1 MALHPDL
8 AAFLELVEFGRLT
21 GRSLPMHAMDVA
33 QARAEFEGSSQVLD
47 PSPPGN
53 VTASELQITARDGAR
68 LAARLYRQG
77 DAGAA
82 LQPVILYLHG
92 GGYVVGSLDSHDS
105 VCRRLAALG
114 EFAVL
119 AADYRLA
126 PEQQF
131 PVALHD
137 ALDAANWLAEQAASL
152 GLDNRRVVLA
162 GDSVGASLAAV
173 LAITAVEQ
181 PEALAFKP
189 LAQLLFY
196 PVTDISCQRESH
208 REHAEGYLLETP
220 TLAWFYQH
228 YAPQREQRLDWRVSP
243 LLSTLREPLAPAY
256 LFVAEYD
263 PLHDE
268 GMAYRDW
275 LMAGGTAVT
284 FARVEG
290 VTHDF
295 LRMSGIVGQVE
306 GIYRDVGEWLKRV
319 GGQS

>member
-33 QARAEFEGSSQVLD
+33 QARAEFAGSSQVLD

-53 VTASELQITARDGAR
+53 VTVSELQVTARDGAS
-68 LAARLYRQG
+68 LDARLYRQG
-77 DAGAA
+77 EAGAD
-82 LQPVILYLHG
+82 LRPVIFYLHG

-137 ALDAANWLAEQAASL
+137 VLDVANWLAEQAAVL

-181 PEALAFKP
+181 PEVLAFKP

-196 PVTDISCQRESH
+196 PVTDISRQRGSH

-220 TLAWFYQH
+220 TLEWFYQH
-228 YAPQREQRLDWRVSP
+228 YAPQPEQRRDWRVSP
-243 LLSTLREPLAPAY
+243 LLSTLCEPLAPAY

-268 GMAYRDW
+268 GIAYRDW
-275 LMAGGTAVT
+275 LLAGGTAVT
-284 FARVEG
+284 FARLQG
-290 VTHDF
+290 LTHDF

-306 GIYRDVGEWLKRV
+306 EIYRDVGQWLR
-319 GGQS
+319 GIAGQP

>member
-21 GRSLPMHAMDVA
+21 GRSLPMHAMNVA
-33 QARAEFEGSSQVLD
+33 QARAEFAGSSQVLD
-47 PSPPGN
+47 PSPPGS
-53 VTASELQITARDGAR
+53 VAVSELQITARDGAS

-77 DAGAA
+77 GTADA
-82 LQPVILYLHG
+82 LQPVIFYLHG

-119 AADYRLA
+119 APDYRLA

-137 ALDAANWLAEQAASL
+137 VLDAANWLAEQAAAL
-152 GLDNRRVVLA
+152 GLDKRQVVLA

-181 PEALAFKP
+181 PAQLAFKP

-196 PVTDISCQRESH
+196 PVTDISCQRDSH
-208 REHAEGYLLETP
+208 REHAEGYLLETS
-220 TLAWFYQH
+220 TLEWFYQH
-228 YAPQREQRLDWRVSP
+228 YAPQPEQRLDWRVSP
-243 LLSTLREPLAPAY
+243 LLSTLRQPLAPAY
-256 LFVAEYD
+256 LWVAEYD

-268 GMAYRDW
+268 GIAYRDW
-275 LMAGGTAVT
+275 LQEGGTALT

-290 VTHDF
+290 LTHDF

-306 GIYRDVGEWLKRV
+306 GIYRDVGEWLKV
-319 GGQS
+319 IGGQS

>member
-21 GRSLPMHAMDVA
+21 GRSLPMHAMEVA
-33 QARAEFEGSSQVLD
+33 QARAEFADSSQVLD

-53 VTASELQITARDGAR
+53 LAVKALQITARDGAR

-77 DAGAA
+77 DGGSA

-137 ALDAANWLAEQAASL
+137 VLDAANWLAEQAAAL

-162 GDSVGASLAAV
+162 GDSVGASLATV

-196 PVTDISCQRESH
+196 PVTDVSCQRDSH
-208 REHAEGYLLETP
+208 RQHGEGYLLETP
-220 TLAWFYQH
+220 TLEWFYQH
-228 YAPQREQRLDWRVSP
+228 YVAQPAQRLDWRVSP
-243 LLSTLREPLAPAY
+243 LLSTLRRPLAPAY

-268 GMAYRDW
+268 GIAYRDW
-275 LMAGGTAVT
+275 LTAGGTAVT

-290 VTHDF
+290 LTHDF
-295 LRMSGIVGQVE
+295 LRMSGIVGQVQ
-306 GIYRDVGEWLKRV
+306 GIYRDVGVWLKRV
-319 GGQS
+319 CGQS

>member
-1 MALHPDL
+1 
-8 AAFLELVEFGRLT
+8 
-21 GRSLPMHAMDVA
+21 
-33 QARAEFEGSSQVLD
+33 VLD

-53 VTASELQITARDGAR
+53 VTVSELQVTARDGTR
-68 LAARLYRQG
+68 LGARLYRQG
-77 DAGAA
+77 EASAA
-82 LQPVILYLHG
+82 LQPVIFYLHG
-92 GGYVVGSLDSHDS
+92 GGYVVGSLAAHDS

-137 ALDAANWLAEQAASL
+137 VLDVANWLAEQAATL

-189 LAQLLFY
+189 LGQLLFY
-196 PVTDISCQRESH
+196 PVTDISCQRASH

-220 TLAWFYQH
+220 TLEWFYQH
-228 YAPQREQRLDWRVSP
+228 YAPQPEQRLDWRVSP
-243 LLSTLREPLAPAY
+243 LLSPLRTPLAPAD

-268 GMAYRDW
+268 GIAYRDW
-275 LMAGGTAVT
+275 LLAGGTPVR

-290 VTHDF
+290 LTHDF
-295 LRMSGIVGQVE
+295 LRMSGIVGQVD
-306 GIYRDVGEWLKRV
+306 GIYRDVGEWLQQV
-319 GGQS
+319 GGQF

>member
-53 VTASELQITARDGAR
+53 VTASELQISARDGTR

-77 DAGAA
+77 DVGAA

-114 EFAVL
+114 AFAVL

-126 PEQQF
+126 PEQPF
-131 PVALHD
+131 PMALHD
-137 ALDAANWLAEQAASL
+137 VLDAANWLAEQAPAL
-152 GLDNRRVVLA
+152 GLDRRRVVLA

-220 TLAWFYQH
+220 TLEWFYQQ

-256 LFVAEYD
+256 LLVAEYD

-275 LMAGGTAVT
+275 LVAGGTAVT
-284 FARVEG
+284 FTRVEG
-290 VTHDF
+290 LTHDF
-295 LRMSGIVGQVE
+295 LRMSGIVGQVA
-306 GIYRDVGEWLKRV
+306 GIYQDVGEWLKRV

>member
-33 QARAEFEGSSQVLD
+33 QARAEFAGSSQVLD

-53 VTASELQITARDGAR
+53 VTVSELQVTARDGAS
-68 LAARLYRQG
+68 LDARLYRQG
-77 DAGAA
+77 EAGAD
-82 LQPVILYLHG
+82 LRPVIFYLHG

-137 ALDAANWLAEQAASL
+137 VLDVANWLAEQAAVL

-181 PEALAFKP
+181 PEVLAFKP

-196 PVTDISCQRESH
+196 PVTDISCQRGSH

-220 TLAWFYQH
+220 TLSGSTSTMHRSRSSAGTGGCLRFCRRCVSRWRRPACSWPSMTH
-228 YAPQREQRLDWRVSP
+228 CMMRALPTVTGCWLAGRL
-243 LLSTLREPLAPAY
+243 
-256 LFVAEYD
+256 
-263 PLHDE
+263 
-268 GMAYRDW
+268 
-275 LMAGGTAVT
+275 
-284 FARVEG
+284 
-290 VTHDF
+290 
-295 LRMSGIVGQVE
+295 
-306 GIYRDVGEWLKRV
+306 
-319 GGQS
+319 

>member
-1 MALHPDL
+1 MS
-8 AAFLELVEFGRLT
+8 
-21 GRSLPMHAMDVA
+21 RSV
-33 QARAEFEGSSQVLD
+33 S
-47 PSPPGN
+47 
-53 VTASELQITARDGAR
+53 LQITARDGAS

-77 DAGAA
+77 DTGDA
-82 LQPVILYLHG
+82 LRPVIFYLHG

-114 EFAVL
+114 DFAVL

-126 PEQQF
+126 PEQPF

-137 ALDAANWLAEQAASL
+137 VLDTANWLAEQATAL

-162 GDSVGASLAAV
+162 GDSVGASLATV

-181 PEALAFKP
+181 PEALALKP

-220 TLAWFYQH
+220 TLEWFYQH
-228 YAPQREQRLDWRVSP
+228 YAPQPEQRLDWRVSP
-243 LLSTLREPLAPAY
+243 LLSTLRAPLAPAY

-268 GMAYRDW
+268 GIAYRDW
-275 LMAGGTAVT
+275 LLAGGTAVT
-284 FARVEG
+284 FARVDG
-290 VTHDF
+290 LTHDF

-306 GIYRDVGEWLKRV
+306 GIYRDVGEWLQRV

>member
-8 AAFLELVEFGRLT
+8 AGFLELVEFGRLT

-47 PSPPGN
+47 PSPPGSLQ
-53 VTASELQITARDGAR
+53 VSELNVPARDGAI
-68 LAARLYRQG
+68 LPARLYRTG
-77 DAGAA
+77 DAGGA
-82 LQPVILYLHG
+82 LQPVIFYLHG

-105 VCRRLAALG
+105 VCRRLAAMG

-126 PEQQF
+126 PEQPF

-137 ALDAANWLAEQAASL
+137 VLDAANWLAEQASAL

-181 PEALAFKP
+181 PEVLAFKP

-208 REHAEGYLLETP
+208 RQHAEGYLLETP
-220 TLAWFYQH
+220 TLEWFYQH
-228 YAPQREQRLDWRVSP
+228 YAPQPEQRLDWRVSP
-243 LLSTLREPLAPAY
+243 LLSTLRAPLAPAY

-268 GMAYRDW
+268 GIAYRDW
-275 LMAGGTAVT
+275 LVAGGTEVT

-290 VTHDF
+290 LTHDF
-295 LRMSGIVGQVE
+295 LRMSGIVGQVG
-306 GIYRDVGEWLKRV
+306 GIYQDVGRWLEGV
-319 GGQS
+319 GDKV

>member
-33 QARAEFEGSSQVLD
+33 QARAEFASSSQLLD
-47 PSPPGN
+47 PSPPGH
-53 VTASELQITARDGAR
+53 VMVSELQVGARDGSR

-77 DAGAA
+77 QAAAA

-126 PEQQF
+126 PQQQF

-137 ALDAANWLAEQAASL
+137 VLDTANWLAEQATAL
-152 GLDNRRVVLA
+152 GLDKHRIVLA

-173 LAITAVEQ
+173 MAIMAVEQ

-196 PVTDISCQRESH
+196 PVTDMACQRDSH
-208 REHAEGYLLETP
+208 RQHAEGYLLETA
-220 TLAWFYQH
+220 TLEWFYRH
-228 YAPQREQRLDWRVSP
+228 YVPQPEQRLDWRVSP
-243 LLSTLREPLAPAY
+243 LRSPLREALAPAY

-268 GMAYRDW
+268 GIAYRDW
-275 LMAGGTAVT
+275 LLAGGTPVR

-290 VTHDF
+290 LTHDF
-295 LRMSGIVGQVE
+295 LRMSGIVGQVAD
-306 GIYRDVGEWLKRV
+306 IYRDVGAWLQV
-319 GGQS
+319 IGEQG